1 MFKQDFL
8 WGAAIAANQ
17 VEGAWNVDG
26 KGPSIPDMITSGSKE
41 KTRQVTSKL
50 DKKEYYPSHDGVD
63 FYHHYQEDIKLLA
76 EMGVKAFR
84 FSINWSRIFPTGL
97 EEKPNEAGL
106 EFYDRILNELEKYK
120 IEPIVT
126 LSHFEMPYGLA
137 EAYNGWENRKTIECF
152 FNYSK
157 AVFERYSDKVKYW
170 LTFNEI
176 NNSLTPSGPIM
187 TLGMIKNFDGKLTG
201 IEYSLQEKL
210 QALHH
215 VFLASAKVVKYA
227 HDNYPNFKIGNMVAF
242 IPYYPYT
249 SKPQDVLKAQESM
262 NYLDWYV
269 SDVQVRGKYSYF
281 AKRFWKDN
289 GVNLVF
295 EENDAQILKEGT
307 VDFYSLSYYMSM
319 CDGYP
324 DVVEKS
330 AGNFIDGLKNPY
342 LKSSAWDWQMD
353 PDGLRYTLN
362 QIYARYEIPIM
373 IVENGLGAYDKVTAT
388 KHIHDDYRISYLKTH
403 IKAMKEAVE
412 DGVDMLGY
420 TPWSAIDLVSASTGE
435 MSKRYGLIYVDKHD
449 NGTGS
454 FERIPKDSYFWYSK
468 VIATNGEDLN

>member
-26 KGPSIPDMITSGSKE
+26 KGPSIPDMITRGSKE
-41 KTRQVTSKL
+41 KARQVTLKL
-50 DKKEYYPSHDGVD
+50 DNKEYYPSHDGVD

-137 EAYNGWENRKTIECF
+137 KAYNGWENRKTIECF

-249 SKPQDVLKAQESM
+249 SKPQDILKAQESM
-262 NYLDWYV
+262 NYLNWYV

-295 EENDAQILKEGT
+295 EENDAQILKGGT

-324 DVVEKS
+324 DIVEKS

-373 IVENGLGAYDKVTAT
+373 IVENGLGAYDKVTAA
-388 KHIHDDYRISYLKTH
+388 KHIHDDYRIDYLKTH

-468 VIATNGEDLN
+468 VIATNGENLN